1 MISESMAMILE
12 PHKQHTVLYID
23 MCRADSKRAGM
34 NRLPI
39 LSIVFKLLLYY
50 SNFCDWSNSCIYNN
64 RNRKTNREEV
74 IKGRLHILGKMFTL

>member
-12 PHKQHTVLYID
+12 PHKQQTVLYID

-50 SNFCDWSNSCIYNN
+50 SNFCDWSTAIYNN